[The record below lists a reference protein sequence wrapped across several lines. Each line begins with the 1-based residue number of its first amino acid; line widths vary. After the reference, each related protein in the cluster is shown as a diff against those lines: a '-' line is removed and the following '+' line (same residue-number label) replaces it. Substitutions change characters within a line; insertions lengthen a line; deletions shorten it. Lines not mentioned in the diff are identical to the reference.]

1 MDQDATEETKPKT
14 LAGKITNA
22 AVVTILWIA
31 DLTLDHI
38 LRRRQNERTIQPTK
52 RITFPPPLKRQLL
65 NEQNRQC
72 MYCGERKTTK
82 TTDVDH
88 KDPVVRGGENE
99 RYNYQILC
107 KPCNQRKG
115 MQTDGEFRQ
124 RYAELLPRFHHG
136 QALMP
141 PERPTP
147 QKAFRQLTK
156 ETEMAETAREFK
168 RTKYISPPA
177 RRSQEQSWEYPVSS
191 AQR

>member
-1 MDQDATEETKPKT
+1 MSRTGSACTAAREKPP
-14 LAGKITNA
+14 
-22 AVVTILWIA
+22 
-31 DLTLDHI
+31 
-38 LRRRQNERTIQPTK
+38 RQRT
-52 RITFPPPLKRQLL
+52 
-65 NEQNRQC
+65 
-72 MYCGERKTTK
+72 Y
-82 TTDVDH
+82 H

-107 KPCNQRKG
+107 KPCNQRKGMQTDGEFRQRYAELLPRFHHGQALMPPERPTPQKAFRQLTKETEMAETAREFKRTGNQRKG